1 MATVLQDQWLFFN
14 PNYGVR
20 LALYPSSDRSFDLEL
35 SRAFISSTHTFSV
48 IAPRITPLNG
58 SAYTE
63 YLDRVPNIGNTPYF
77 YKLRSVKDGWTASA
91 YTTAVKATP
100 GLLGAG
106 AQPQLPLTGAGIQ
119 RPLYVSTGVDVTA
132 GSLGTPSAITKNM
145 RFWSDVWSP
154 VNSLT
159 DDYSLAGTPP
169 LLEPGTANA
178 NKSFVASLTL
188 PRGVTVKGLTV
199 AYVRNNANST
209 ATVIVTK
216 ATSTSG
222 ATTLKTLTGTTGS
235 GYRTM
240 ATSTL
245 NVVVTSTNMIT
256 LNGKLRS
263 GTTGVTLANA
273 GFLYV
278 DVQYT
283 MSAYQQAY

>member
-1 MATVLQDQWLFFN
+1 MTTILQDQWLFFH

-35 SRAFISSTHTFSV
+35 SRAYISSTHTFSV
-48 IAPRITPLNG
+48 IAPRISPINSG
-58 SAYTE
+58 AYTE
-63 YLDRVPNIGNTPYF
+63 YVDRVPNIANTPFF
-77 YKLRSVKDGWTASA
+77 YKMRSVKDGWTASA

-100 GLLGAG
+100 VLLGAG
-106 AQPQLPLTGAGIQ
+106 KQPQLPLTGGGIT
-119 RPLYVSTGVDVTA
+119 RPIYISTGVDLNA
-132 GSLGTPSAITKNM
+132 GTQGSPSAITKTM

-169 LLEPGTANA
+169 VLEPGTANA
-178 NKSFVASLTL
+178 NRSFVASLTL
-188 PRGVTVKGLTV
+188 PRGVTVKGVTI

-209 ATVIVTK
+209 ATVVITK

-245 NVVVTSTNMIT
+245 SVVVTSTNMIT

-263 GTTGVTLANA
+263 GTTAATLANA